1 MKVHIKDVRVGD
13 TVFHD
18 GKWRTVGKKDI
29 KEDPFMG
36 RTIFGDSYQLGYK
49 LLQLRGSQRA
59 PTSV

>member
-1 MKVHIKDVRVGD
+1 MKVHIKDVKVGD
-13 TVFHD
+13 IIFHD

-49 LLQLRGSQRA
+49 LLQFKGSQKA